1 MCLCITPQIL
11 YAQRSIRPVQ
21 YLRSQQLTTYHIRI
35 HMYLCI
41 TPQILYAKRLICP
54 VKCLRIQFVTV
65 NIYICMYTYLCLCY
79 SSRTLC
85 AMIVA
90 HRVYFCLK
98 RQHITICTYICIY
111 IYTNIALALYATI
124 DTPSE
129 TSQKSV
135 CNYIY
140 VCEYISIFVL
150 LSKRSMRD
158 DQHVLWQISTV
169 SK

>member
-1 MCLCITPQIL
+1 MYIHSGITQRTLYVRRSIRPVKYLRGQPATTYNIQTHMCLCITPQIL
-11 YAQRSIRPVQ
+11 YAQRSIRPVK

-65 NIYICMYTYLCLCY
+65 NTYICMYTYLCLCY

-98 RQHITICTYICIY
+98 RQHITICTYICIHEHC
-111 IYTNIALALYATI
+111 
-124 DTPSE
+124 SR
-129 TSQKSV
+129 
-135 CNYIY
+135 
-140 VCEYISIFVL
+140 SIC
-150 LSKRSMRD
+150 D
-158 DQHVLWQISTV
+158 DRHTKWNVAKV
-169 SK
+169 SL